1 EPLAS
6 RMSSATAMPIAVQ
19 LTVNSNCSAL
29 IGHHSHS
36 GTRRRRCHLRSL
48 DSTACSCCCP
58 LIIPSYAKTAPKL
71 PAQAFPEPI
80 TAADQSLAAGSAEP
94 LEQAH
99 LRPAIGGETD
109 RNLRKAPALH

>member
-1 EPLAS
+1 
-6 RMSSATAMPIAVQ
+6 
-19 LTVNSNCSAL
+19 
-29 IGHHSHS
+29 
-36 GTRRRRCHLRSL
+36 LRSL

-109 RNLRKAPALH
+109 RNLRKAPALHYRLEVRETVEAGLAVILPHAAVTHAAERQI